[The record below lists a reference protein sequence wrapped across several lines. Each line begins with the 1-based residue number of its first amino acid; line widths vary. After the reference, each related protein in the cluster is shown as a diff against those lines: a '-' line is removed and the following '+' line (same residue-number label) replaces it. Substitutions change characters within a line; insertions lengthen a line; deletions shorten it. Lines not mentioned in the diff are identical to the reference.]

1 MTDRLCS
8 RPNSANLTTPVR
20 NQPPRVERV
29 AASCLCFKEIPEL
42 WIPVPLVVCM
52 TTYSWLG
59 RTRFLSRLRTS
70 FCALAIAGMAFVS
83 TSMPASAASFVETAS
98 EPFGMFGE
106 VEYIRHTG
114 RFVGNTALGAYRMAF
129 EIVAPADP
137 GLGNGTVIIEPPH
150 FVFGPAGRDSVL
162 SRDFVFG
169 HGFSYATVGFGTVG
183 LNILDSAATDL
194 VLAGEPVGDLGPG
207 PVTDFDILVQFV
219 QALSSEPFAVAALGV
234 IERKAGYGV
243 SETAEVW
250 EVVFHRPVGQGLL
263 DFTLL
268 DRDVWR
274 APALD
279 VLDPAF
285 LENLPQEFT
294 PLTGVGKVIFV
305 LSEADLLISRAA
317 QLRRSVVGPGA
328 DPGNYRLYEI
338 AGAPHF
344 AVPPPLNP
352 LNFDGVV
359 RAMFLAGDQWVRAAT
374 PPPPSALL
382 AQAPSGAID
391 PVYGFE
397 TGIARDAE
405 LNALGGIRFPDVEVG
420 RALFIASL
428 LDFEILPGLPGL
440 VGAWFDLQCV
450 PLADGSSRF
459 ASHGDYVW
467 RVVRQA
473 NALQRSGFLL
483 YADAEALK
491 QQAAESE
498 VGKPET
504 CAQ

>member
-1 MTDRLCS
+1 MKKQNPLKEDSPPLDSSSFPDLPETISGGERTTNMKTILKTLICTQLLTSITIMT
-8 RPNSANLTTPVR
+8 
-20 NQPPRVERV
+20 
-29 AASCLCFKEIPEL
+29 
-42 WIPVPLVVCM
+42 
-52 TTYSWLG
+52 
-59 RTRFLSRLRTS
+59 
-70 FCALAIAGMAFVS
+70 FVLS
-83 TSMPASAASFVETAS
+83 TSMAASAATFVETAS
-98 EPFGMFGE
+98 EPFGRFGG

-114 RFVGNTALGAYRMAF
+114 RFVGTTALGSYRMAF

-137 GLGNGTVIIEPPH
+137 GLGNGTVLIEPPH
-150 FVFGPAGRDSVL
+150 FVLGTWGRDLVL
-162 SRDFVFG
+162 GQAFVFG
-169 HGFSYATVGFGTVG
+169 HGFSYTTVGFGTVG
-183 LNILDSAATDL
+183 LNILDPAATDL
-194 VLAGEPVGDLGPG
+194 VLAGEPVGNLPG
-207 PVTDFDILVQFV
+207 PVTDFDILGQFV

-234 IERKAGYGV
+234 IERKAGYGA

-250 EVVFHRPVGQGLL
+250 EVVFHRPGGQGLL

-279 VLDPAF
+279 VIDPAF

-305 LSEADLLISRAA
+305 LSEADQLISSAA
-317 QLRRSVVGPGA
+317 QLRRSVVGPDA
-328 DPGNYRLYEI
+328 DLGNYRLYEI
-338 AGAPHF
+338 AGAPHL
-344 AVPPPLNP
+344 AGPPPFNP

-359 RAMFLAGDQWVRAAT
+359 RAMLLAGDQWVRAAT

-397 TGIARDAE
+397 TGIARDTE

-428 LDFEILPGLPGL
+428 LDVEILPGFPGL
-440 VGAWFDLQCV
+440 VGAWSDLQCV

-459 ASHGDYVW
+459 ASHGDYVQ

-473 NALQRSGFLL
+473 NALKASGFLL
-483 YADAEALK
+483 EADAVDLI

-498 VGKPET
+498 VGNPDT

>member
-1 MTDRLCS
+1 MKTILKT
-8 RPNSANLTTPVR
+8 L
-20 NQPPRVERV
+20 
-29 AASCLCFKEIPEL
+29 
-42 WIPVPLVVCM
+42 VCM
-52 TTYSWLG
+52 PLLTAITITTVV
-59 RTRFLSRLRTS
+59 LSTLT
-70 FCALAIAGMAFVS
+70 
-83 TSMPASAASFVETAS
+83 PASAATFVETAS
-98 EPFGMFGE
+98 EPFGRFGG
-106 VEYIRHTG
+106 VEYIRYTG
-114 RFVGNTALGAYRMAF
+114 RFVGTTDLGAYRMAF

-137 GLGNGTVIIEPPH
+137 GRGYGIVLIEPPH
-150 FVFGPAGRDSVL
+150 FVLGSWGRDLVL
-162 SRDFVFG
+162 GQAFLFG
-169 HGFSYATVGFGTVG
+169 HGFSYATVGFGSVG
-183 LNILDSAATDL
+183 LNILDPAATDL
-194 VLAGEPVGDLGPG
+194 VLAGEPVGNLGPG

-234 IERKAGYGV
+234 IERKAGYGA

-250 EVVFHRPVGQGLL
+250 EVVFHRPGGQGLL

-279 VLDPAF
+279 VIDPAF

-305 LSEADLLISRAA
+305 LSEADQLISSAA
-317 QLRRSVVGPGA
+317 QLRRSVVGPDA
-328 DPGNYRLYEI
+328 DLGNYRLYEI
-338 AGAPHF
+338 AGAPHL
-344 AVPPPLNP
+344 AGPPPFNP

-359 RAMFLAGDQWVRAAT
+359 RAMLLAGDQWVRAAT

-397 TGIARDAE
+397 TGIARDTE
-405 LNALGGIRFPDVEVG
+405 FNALGGIRFPDLEVG

-428 LDFEILPGLPGL
+428 LDFEIIPGFPGL
-440 VGAWFDLQCV
+440 VGAWSDLQCV

-459 ASHGDYVW
+459 ASHGDYVQ

-473 NALQRSGFLL
+473 NALRRSGFLL
-483 YADAEALK
+483 EADAVALI

-498 VGKPET
+498 VGNPDT

>member
-1 MTDRLCS
+1 MKL
-8 RPNSANLTTPVR
+8 L
-20 NQPPRVERV
+20 
-29 AASCLCFKEIPEL
+29 
-42 WIPVPLVVCM
+42 
-52 TTYSWLG
+52 
-59 RTRFLSRLRTS
+59 RLRNGNYTNQKRILKTLICTPLLTS
-70 FCALAIAGMAFVS
+70 ITIITLVLS
-83 TSMPASAASFVETAS
+83 TSMAASAATFVETAS
-98 EPFGMFGE
+98 EPFGRFGG

-114 RFVGNTALGAYRMAF
+114 RFVGTTALGAYRMAF

-137 GLGNGTVIIEPPH
+137 GLGNGTVLIEPPH
-150 FVFGPAGRDSVL
+150 FVNGTWGRDLVL
-162 SRDFVFG
+162 GRAFLFG
-169 HGFSYATVGFGTVG
+169 YGFSYATVGFGTVG
-183 LNILDSAATDL
+183 LNILDPAATDL
-194 VLAGEPVGDLGPG
+194 VVAGEPVGNLPG
-207 PVTDFDILVQFV
+207 PVTDFDILAQFV

-234 IERKAGYGV
+234 IERKAGYGA

-250 EVVFHRPVGQGLL
+250 EVVFHRPGGQGLL

-279 VLDPAF
+279 VIDPAF
-285 LENLPQEFT
+285 LENLPQEFA

-305 LSEADLLISRAA
+305 LCEADQLISSAA
-317 QLRRSVVGPGA
+317 QLRRSVVGPDA

-338 AGAPHF
+338 AGAPHVD
-344 AVPPPLNP
+344 VPPPFNP
-352 LNFDGVV
+352 LNPAGVV
-359 RAMFLAGDQWVRAAT
+359 RAMLLAGDQWVRAAT

-382 AQAPSGAID
+382 AQAPPGAID

-397 TGIARDAE
+397 TGIARDTE

-428 LDFEILPGLPGL
+428 LDVEILPGFPGL

-459 ASHGDYVW
+459 ASHGDYVQ

-473 NALQRSGFLL
+473 NALHSSGFLL
-483 YADAEALK
+483 EADAVALE

-498 VGKPET
+498 VGNPDT

>member
-1 MTDRLCS
+1 M
-8 RPNSANLTTPVR
+8 NKENR
-20 NQPPRVERV
+20 NR
-29 AASCLCFKEIPEL
+29 I
-42 WIPVPLVVCM
+42 
-52 TTYSWLG
+52 
-59 RTRFLSRLRTS
+59 LSHLRTI
-70 FCALAIAGMAFVS
+70 FCALAIAGVS
-83 TSMPASAASFVETAS
+83 LASTLMPASAGTFVETAS

-114 RFVGNTALGAYRMAF
+114 RFVGTTALGAYRMAF

-137 GLGNGTVIIEPPH
+137 GLGTGAVLIEPPH
-150 FVFGPAGRDSVL
+150 FAFGPAGRDLVL
-162 SRDFVFG
+162 GRAFVFD

-183 LNILDSAATDL
+183 LNILDLAATDL
-194 VLAGEPVGDLGPG
+194 VLAGEPVGNLGPD

-243 SETAEVW
+243 SETAETW
-250 EVVFHRPVGQGLL
+250 QVVFHRPGGQGLL

-274 APALD
+274 YPEID
-279 VLDPAF
+279 VIDPAF

-305 LSEADLLISRAA
+305 LSEADQLISSAA

-328 DPGNYRLYEI
+328 DPSNYRLYEI
-338 AGAPHF
+338 SGAPHF
-344 AVPPPLNP
+344 AVQPPLNP
-352 LNFDGVV
+352 LTFDSVV
-359 RAMFLAGDQWVRAAT
+359 RAMLLAGDQWVRAAT

-382 AQAPSGAID
+382 AQAPAGAID

-428 LDFEILPGLPGL
+428 LNFEILPGLPGL

-450 PLADGSSRF
+450 PRPNGSSRF
-459 ASHGDYVW
+459 ANHGDYVR
-467 RVVRQA
+467 RVARQA
-473 NALQRSGFLL
+473 NALHRSGFLL
-483 YADAEALK
+483 EADAEALI

-498 VGKPET
+498 VGMPGT